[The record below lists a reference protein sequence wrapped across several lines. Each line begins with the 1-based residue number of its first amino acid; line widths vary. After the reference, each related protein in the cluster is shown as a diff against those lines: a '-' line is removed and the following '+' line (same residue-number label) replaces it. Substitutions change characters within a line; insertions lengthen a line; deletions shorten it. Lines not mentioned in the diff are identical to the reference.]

1 MLGAAMA
8 PLLCGA
14 MIRTHFDLAPVAMT
28 LGALLLLCM
37 HRPRLGLAVLGAGAM
52 TKGFPLVAAPAA
64 LAWVGARE
72 GRRSALG
79 AAVALVLALAVPAAV
94 AVAISPQGAVDAV
107 WYQVDR
113 PVQIESSPA
122 QVLRALDG
130 LGLGHARSVN
140 NHRSDGLE
148 HPASGAVTA
157 AFTGT
162 LLAVLAALAV
172 VAGRGPPS
180 ERRLVLASLA
190 SMVAFAALGKVLS
203 PQYMIWL
210 VPLVALALAW
220 RMHALAAAAAAVIA
234 LTLVEFPSR
243 YFDLVDRRPF
253 PVAVVAVRDALLLGV
268 FVLAGPEL
276 FGRQQQLLD
285 RGSKPVVAGFD
296 EHAVEPGILVR
307 RLEPDV
313 GER

>member
-1 MLGAAMA
+1 
-8 PLLCGA
+8 
-14 MIRTHFDLAPVAMT
+14 
-28 LGALLLLCM
+28 
-37 HRPRLGLAVLGAGAM
+37 
-52 TKGFPLVAAPAA
+52 
-64 LAWVGARE
+64 
-72 GRRSALG
+72 
-79 AAVALVLALAVPAAV
+79 
-94 AVAISPQGAVDAV
+94 
-107 WYQVDR
+107 
-113 PVQIESSPA
+113 
-122 QVLRALDG
+122 
-130 LGLGHARSVN
+130 
-140 NHRSDGLE
+140 
-148 HPASGAVTA
+148 
-157 AFTGT
+157 
-162 LLAVLAALAV
+162 V
-172 VAGRGPPS
+172 VAGRAPPS

-190 SMVAFAALGKVLS
+190 SVVAFAALGKVLS

-268 FVLAGPEL
+268 LVLAGREL

>member
-1 MLGAAMA
+1 
-8 PLLCGA
+8 
-14 MIRTHFDLAPVAMT
+14 
-28 LGALLLLCM
+28 
-37 HRPRLGLAVLGAGAM
+37 
-52 TKGFPLVAAPAA
+52 
-64 LAWVGARE
+64 
-72 GRRSALG
+72 
-79 AAVALVLALAVPAAV
+79 
-94 AVAISPQGAVDAV
+94 
-107 WYQVDR
+107 
-113 PVQIESSPA
+113 VQIESAPA

-130 LGLGHARSVN
+130 VGLGHARSVKS
-140 NHRSDGLE
+140 HRSDGLE

-157 AFTGT
+157 AFAGI

-172 VAGRGPPS
+172 VAGRAPPS

-190 SMVAFAALGKVLS
+190 SVVAFAALGKVLS

-268 FVLAGPEL
+268 LVLAGREL
-276 FGRQQQLLD
+276 FGRQEQLLD
-285 RGSKPVVAGFD
+285 RGGQPVVAGFD